1 MNSLHPCCCRPAW
14 LFRWCIQA
22 LLLAVPGVLSAA
34 DAFPWQILN
43 QASLLSERG
52 EHPVPLPHVLLPG
65 DIPSAGGRVHYRLE
79 MDLPAAPGELLGLYV
94 PKLSLSGQVSLN
106 GQWVGACGLAPLEDL
121 RCLHQPQ
128 LFVPPRDLWR
138 SGINVIEFEI
148 YANSR
153 QMNGLAPVSVGSAQ
167 ALDQGP
173 YLHQRLWKVELLRGL
188 TWVVLCLGVL
198 ALVVAWILPTERM
211 YLWFGLCGIANAL
224 SNLNILVT
232 TPLVGFELFSWYVF
246 TIRLVSAP
254 LFFLMLLAFF
264 DRARGWRQGFLLA
277 CVLLMPLITWIS
289 GNNRWVVVALYI
301 PLMVVALLLAVAM
314 VRWTWRSRQGMHIVV
329 TLASLVVIATSVLDL
344 LRLGGQA
351 DFEGVYWVT
360 YTLTGVFLVFG
371 FMLVSRL
378 AAALIT
384 ERKLAVTLS
393 ILENL
398 PIPITVARRVPR
410 TVFMVVNRSF
420 TAAFGYTRDNL
431 PPSVG
436 WALGHCPEEALA
448 APLLAAGEG
457 MMGAGLHKPD
467 RHPPEGGGPSSG
479 GDGPSLAGE
488 GRSSEGQRPRFG
500 RDKSPPK
507 GDGSTS
513 ETSGTA
519 QNLPTPRECRVWC
532 EDGSPRDVLLT
543 SLRLDDLIITSLIDI
558 SPRKRAEEV
567 LIEAK
572 QRAERLERAKSEF
585 LANMSHEIRT
595 PLAGIIGMAQLCLRT
610 ALDEKQ
616 RDYVRKMEFSAQ
628 SLRGILND
636 ILDISKIEAGK
647 LRIERTAFALCP
659 MVDKVMGLIEV
670 LARDKGLAP
679 RVEVAPDLPPYVE
692 GDPLRLT
699 QVLTNLLGN
708 AVKFTAAGEV
718 SLTLQQ
724 TAPGR
729 LRFAVRDTGIGM
741 TAEDCQRLF
750 EPFSQADTSTTR
762 RYGGT
767 GLGLAISKQLVELM
781 GGRIEVSSQLGQGSC
796 FSFEI
801 EAPAGSPPPLEEEA
815 PDDGKVTVRAAGQAL
830 GGDGPTGSTLPEFV
844 TPAVDP
850 ATVFGTS
857 TPTGFGS
864 TPRSGIGTP
873 PAPGAGTPPTPGIG
887 TTLPQGTGTSLTE
900 GPDLSGRRILLV
912 EDNLINR
919 EIVLGLLEGQGLT
932 IDVAKDGRQAIDQFQ
947 RAPCDLILMDVQM
960 PVMDGL
966 EATRQIRE
974 LDPMVPIIALTA
986 NAFPEDVAKTRAA
999 GMNAH
1004 LSKPID
1010 LEQLLRALYRFLG
1023 PLN

>member
-1 MNSLHPCCCRPAW
+1 MAGREVADLLRESSSPGYRRLKLILMNSSPPRCCLTAW
-14 LFRWCIQA
+14 KPWLCLLA
-22 LLLAVPGVLSAA
+22 LLLILSGLSSAA
-34 DAFPWQILN
+34 EAAPWQILN

-52 EHPVPLPHVLLPG
+52 EYPVPLPHVLLPG

-79 MDLPAAPGELLGLYV
+79 MDLPAAPRELLGIYV

-106 GQWVGACGLAPLEDL
+106 GQWVGACGLAALEDL
-121 RCLHQPQ
+121 RCLHQPH

-153 QMNGLAPVSVGSAQ
+153 QMNGLAPVWVGSAQ

-173 YLHQRLWKVELLRGL
+173 YLHQRLWQVELLRGL

-198 ALVVAWILPTERM
+198 ALVVAGILPTERM
-211 YLWFGLCGIANAL
+211 YLWFGLCSITNAL

-246 TIRLVSAP
+246 TIRLVGAP

-277 CVLLMPLITWIS
+277 CVFLMPLITWIS
-289 GNNRWVVVALYI
+289 GNNRWVVLALYL

-314 VRWTWRSRQGMHIVV
+314 VRWTWRTRQGMHIVV

-351 DFEGVYWVT
+351 VFEGVYWVT

-384 ERKLAVTLS
+384 ERKLAVILR

-410 TVFMVVNRSF
+410 TTFMVVNRSF
-420 TAAFGYTRDNL
+420 TAAFGYTRGDL
-431 PPSVG
+431 PVSAA
-436 WALGHCPEEALA
+436 WALGQCSEKALA

-457 MMGAGLHKPD
+457 IRGADPQV
-467 RHPPEGGGPSSG
+467 
-479 GDGPSLAGE
+479 GDYPY
-488 GRSSEGQRPRFG
+488 
-500 RDKSPPK
+500 
-507 GDGSTS
+507 
-513 ETSGTA
+513 
-519 QNLPTPRECRVWC
+519 TPRECRVWC
-532 EDGSPRDVLLT
+532 QDGTPRDVLLT
-543 SLRLDDLIITSLIDI
+543 SLQLDDLVITSLIDI
-558 SPRKRAEEV
+558 SPRKRTEEV

-628 SLRGILND
+628 SLRGILDD
-636 ILDISKIEAGK
+636 ILDFSKIEAGK
-647 LRIERTAFALCP
+647 LRIERTSFALRP
-659 MVDKVMGLIEV
+659 MLDKVMGLIEV
-670 LARDKGLAP
+670 LARDKGLAL
-679 RVEVAPDLPPYVE
+679 RVEVGPDLPTYVE

-724 TAPGR
+724 PAPGR

-781 GGRIEVSSQLGQGSC
+781 GGRIEASSQLGQGSC
-796 FSFEI
+796 FSFEL
-801 EAPAGSPPPLEEEA
+801 EAPPDSPPQSEGQDSELKASAGEE
-815 PDDGKVTVRAAGQAL
+815 L
-830 GGDGPTGSTLPEFV
+830 GGDESTGRALPGFVSTAGDPAAGIWTRSPQDIGTPPTLGIENLHTPGVETLPSP
-844 TPAVDP
+844 TPGN
-850 ATVFGTS
+850 GTSS
-857 TPTGFGS
+857 TPTPGAE
-864 TPRSGIGTP
+864 TP
-873 PAPGAGTPPTPGIG
+873 PAPG
-887 TTLPQGTGTSLTE
+887 QDLT
-900 GPDLSGRRILLV
+900 GRRILLV

-919 EIVLGLLEGQGLT
+919 EIVLGLLEGRGLT
-932 IDVAKDGRQAIDQFQ
+932 IDVATDGLAAIDQFR

-966 EATRQIRE
+966 EATRRIRE

-986 NAFPEDVAKTRAA
+986 NAFPEDVAKTRAV

-1010 LEQLLRALYRFLG
+1010 LEQLLRVLYRFLA
-1023 PLN
+1023 PMTP

>member
-1 MNSLHPCCCRPAW
+1 MCL
-14 LFRWCIQA
+14 LA
-22 LLLAVPGVLSAA
+22 LLLILSGLSSAA
-34 DAFPWQILN
+34 EAAPWQILN

-52 EHPVPLPHVLLPG
+52 EYPVPLPHVLLPG

-79 MDLPAAPGELLGLYV
+79 MDLPAAPRELLGIYV

-106 GQWVGACGLAPLEDL
+106 GQWVGACGLAALEDL
-121 RCLHQPQ
+121 RCLHQPH

-153 QMNGLAPVSVGSAQ
+153 QMNGLAPVWVGSAQ

-173 YLHQRLWKVELLRGL
+173 YLHQRLWQVELLRGL

-198 ALVVAWILPTERM
+198 ALVVAGILPTERM
-211 YLWFGLCGIANAL
+211 YLWFGLCSITNAL

-246 TIRLVSAP
+246 TIRLVGAP

-277 CVLLMPLITWIS
+277 CVFLMPLITWIS
-289 GNNRWVVVALYI
+289 GNNRWVVLALYL
-301 PLMVVALLLAVAM
+301 PLMVVAMVLAVAM

-351 DFEGVYWVT
+351 VFEGVYWVT

-384 ERKLAVTLS
+384 ERKLAVILR

-398 PIPITVARRVPR
+398 PIPITVARRVPQ
-410 TVFMVVNRSF
+410 TIFMVVNRSF
-420 TAAFGYTRDNL
+420 TAAFGYTRGDL
-431 PPSVG
+431 PVSAA
-436 WALGHCPEEALA
+436 WALGQCSEEALA
-448 APLLAAGEG
+448 APLLAAGEEIR
-457 MMGAGLHKPD
+457 GADPQV
-467 RHPPEGGGPSSG
+467 
-479 GDGPSLAGE
+479 GDYP
-488 GRSSEGQRPRFG
+488 Q
-500 RDKSPPK
+500 
-507 GDGSTS
+507 
-513 ETSGTA
+513 
-519 QNLPTPRECRVWC
+519 TPRECRVWC
-532 EDGSPRDVLLT
+532 QDGTPRDVLLT
-543 SLRLDDLIITSLIDI
+543 SLQLDDLVITSLIDI

-628 SLRGILND
+628 SLRGILDD
-636 ILDISKIEAGK
+636 ILDFSKIEAGK
-647 LRIERTAFALCP
+647 LRIERTSFALRP
-659 MVDKVMGLIEV
+659 MLDKVMGLIEV
-670 LARDKGLAP
+670 LARDKGLAL
-679 RVEVAPDLPPYVE
+679 RVEVGPDLPTYVE

-724 TAPGR
+724 TEPGR

-781 GGRIEVSSQLGQGSC
+781 GGRIEASSQLGQGSC
-796 FSFEI
+796 FSFEL
-801 EAPAGSPPPLEEEA
+801 EAPAGSPPPSEGRDLDDQVSPREA
-815 PDDGKVTVRAAGQAL
+815 P
-830 GGDGPTGSTLPEFV
+830 GGEGPTGSAIPGFV
-844 TPAVDP
+844 SAAGD
-850 ATVFGTS
+850 
-857 TPTGFGS
+857 PTGGTRLS
-864 TPRSGIGTP
+864 PSPSPGIGPLPSPT
-873 PAPGAGTPPTPGIG
+873 PGAEPPPTP
-887 TTLPQGTGTSLTE
+887 S
-900 GPDLSGRRILLV
+900 PDLTGRRILLV

-919 EIVLGLLEGQGLT
+919 EIVLGLLEGRGLT
-932 IDVAKDGRQAIDQFQ
+932 IDVAMDGLHAIDQFQ

-1010 LEQLLRALYRFLG
+1010 LEQLLRVLYRFLA
-1023 PLN
+1023 PMTP

>member
-1 MNSLHPCCCRPAW
+1 MCL
-14 LFRWCIQA
+14 LA
-22 LLLAVPGVLSAA
+22 LLLILSGLSSAA
-34 DAFPWQILN
+34 EAAPWQILN

-52 EHPVPLPHVLLPG
+52 EYPVPLPHVLLPG

-79 MDLPAAPGELLGLYV
+79 MDLPAAPRELLGIYV

-106 GQWVGACGLAPLEDL
+106 GQWVGACGLAALEDL
-121 RCLHQPQ
+121 RCLHQPH

-153 QMNGLAPVSVGSAQ
+153 QMNGLAPVWVGSAQ

-173 YLHQRLWKVELLRGL
+173 YLHQRLWQVELLRGL

-198 ALVVAWILPTERM
+198 ALVVAGILPTERM
-211 YLWFGLCGIANAL
+211 YLWFGLCSITNAL

-246 TIRLVSAP
+246 TIRLVGAP

-277 CVLLMPLITWIS
+277 CVFLMPLITWIS
-289 GNNRWVVVALYI
+289 GNNRWVVLALYL
-301 PLMVVALLLAVAM
+301 PLMAVALLLAVAM

-448 APLLAAGEG
+448 APLLAPGEG

-781 GGRIEVSSQLGQGSC
+781 GGRIEASSQLGQGSC
-796 FSFEI
+796 FSFEL
-801 EAPAGSPPPLEEEA
+801 EAPAGSPPPFEGLDPEILASPGEA
-815 PDDGKVTVRAAGQAL
+815 PGEDGPAKSALAGFVSAAGDPAAGIGSRTSRGIGITPAL
-830 GGDGPTGSTLPEFV
+830 GIETRHPPPIETQSEST
-844 TPAVDP
+844 
-850 ATVFGTS
+850 
-857 TPTGFGS
+857 
-864 TPRSGIGTP
+864 
-873 PAPGAGTPPTPGIG
+873 PGAGTSHIPGPTPIPTPGG
-887 TTLPQGTGTSLTE
+887 ETPPVPC
-900 GPDLSGRRILLV
+900 PDLTGRRILLV

-919 EIVLGLLEGQGLT
+919 EIVLGLLEGRGLT
-932 IDVAKDGRQAIDQFQ
+932 IDVAMDGRQAIDQFQ

-986 NAFPEDVAKTRAA
+986 NAFPEDVAKTGAA

-1010 LEQLLRALYRFLG
+1010 LEQLLRVLYRFLG
-1023 PLN
+1023 PMTS

>member
-1 MNSLHPCCCRPAW
+1 MAGREVADLLRESSSPGYRRLKLILMNSSPPRCCLTAW
-14 LFRWCIQA
+14 KPWLCLLA
-22 LLLAVPGVLSAA
+22 LLLILSGLSSAA
-34 DAFPWQILN
+34 EAAPWQILN

-52 EHPVPLPHVLLPG
+52 EYPVPLPHVLLPG

-79 MDLPAAPGELLGLYV
+79 MDLPAAPRELLGIYV

-106 GQWVGACGLAPLEDL
+106 GQWVGACGLAALEDL
-121 RCLHQPQ
+121 RCLHQPH

-153 QMNGLAPVSVGSAQ
+153 QMNGLAPVWVGSAQ

-173 YLHQRLWKVELLRGL
+173 YLHQRLWQVELLRGL

-198 ALVVAWILPTERM
+198 ALVVAGILPTERM
-211 YLWFGLCGIANAL
+211 YLWFGLCSITNAL

-246 TIRLVSAP
+246 TIRLVGAP

-277 CVLLMPLITWIS
+277 CVFLMPLITWIS
-289 GNNRWVVVALYI
+289 GNNRWVVLALYL
-301 PLMVVALLLAVAM
+301 PLMVVAMVLAVAM

-344 LRLGGQA
+344 LRLSGQA
-351 DFEGVYWVT
+351 VFEGVYWVT

-384 ERKLAVTLS
+384 ERKLAVILR

-398 PIPITVARRVPR
+398 PIPITVARREPQ
-410 TVFMVVNRSF
+410 TTFMVVNRSF
-420 TAAFGYTRDNL
+420 TAAFGYTRGDL
-431 PPSVG
+431 PVSAA
-436 WALGHCPEEALA
+436 WALGQCSEEALA

-457 MMGAGLHKPD
+457 IRGADLQV
-467 RHPPEGGGPSSG
+467 
-479 GDGPSLAGE
+479 GDYP
-488 GRSSEGQRPRFG
+488 Q
-500 RDKSPPK
+500 
-507 GDGSTS
+507 
-513 ETSGTA
+513 
-519 QNLPTPRECRVWC
+519 TPRECRVWC
-532 EDGSPRDVLLT
+532 QDGSPRDVLLT

-628 SLRGILND
+628 SLRGILDD
-636 ILDISKIEAGK
+636 ILDFSKIEAGK
-647 LRIERTAFALCP
+647 LRIERTSFALRP
-659 MVDKVMGLIEV
+659 MLDKVMGLIEV
-670 LARDKGLAP
+670 LARDKGLTL

-718 SLTLQQ
+718 SLTLRQ

-781 GGRIEVSSQLGQGSC
+781 GGRIEASSQLGQGSC
-796 FSFEI
+796 FSFEL
-801 EAPAGSPPPLEEEA
+801 EAPAGSPPPFEGLDPEILASPGEA
-815 PDDGKVTVRAAGQAL
+815 PGEDGPAKSALAGFVSAAGDPAAGIGSRTSRGIGITPAL
-830 GGDGPTGSTLPEFV
+830 GIETRHPPPIETQSEST
-844 TPAVDP
+844 
-850 ATVFGTS
+850 
-857 TPTGFGS
+857 
-864 TPRSGIGTP
+864 
-873 PAPGAGTPPTPGIG
+873 PGAGTSHIPGPTPIPTPGG
-887 TTLPQGTGTSLTE
+887 ETPPVPC
-900 GPDLSGRRILLV
+900 PDLTGRRILLV

-919 EIVLGLLEGQGLT
+919 EIVLGLLEGRGLT
-932 IDVAKDGRQAIDQFQ
+932 IDVATDGLAAIDQFR

-966 EATRQIRE
+966 EATRRIRE

-1010 LEQLLRALYRFLG
+1010 LEQLLRVLYRFLG
-1023 PLN
+1023 PMTS